1 MDLSNYDFDDLG
13 SDLESAPKLEP
24 GIYDLHFA
32 GFQDEP
38 VTSAND
44 ENYRGLKLM
53 FTIGETNRQISHLFT
68 MESSTERHVK
78 MGRGSLKRM
87 ASAMGVYKITH
98 PNDFMDKSVRAPVRY
113 DKNDKYLEIDENF
126 GKNWQPVSAQAS
138 KPEPAKKKSTLE
150 DDEIPF

>member
-32 GFQDEP
+32 GYQELNGKNNWK
-38 VTSAND
+38 A
-44 ENYRGLKLM
+44 LKIL
-53 FTIGETNRQISHLFT
+53 FTIGDSNRQVGHAFCV
-68 MESSTERHVK
+68 EHDNEDNVRR
-78 MGRGSLKRM
+78 GRSSLKKM

-98 PNDFMDKSVRAPVRY
+98 PDDFMDKSVQAPIRY
-113 DKNDKYLEIDENF
+113 DKDDKYLEIDENF